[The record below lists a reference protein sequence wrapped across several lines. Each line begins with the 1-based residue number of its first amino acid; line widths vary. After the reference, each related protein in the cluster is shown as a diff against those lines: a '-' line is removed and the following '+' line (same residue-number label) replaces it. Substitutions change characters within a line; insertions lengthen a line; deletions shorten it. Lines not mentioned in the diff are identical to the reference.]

1 MSTPMSSQHILQK
14 AQITFSHPLLIKSFF
29 SRREKS
35 SGCSPTLSVPFNKIF
50 LLPPPFST
58 MASTGKPAEHPDE
71 GPILDALR
79 SFIVLLLRR
88 PPGFLASIYGS
99 WELQDTPTP
108 KFVTGIYTSLRTPPR
123 HQFLLALRPPLN
135 QICKFY

>member
-1 MSTPMSSQHILQK
+1 MSTSMSSQHILQK

-35 SGCSPTLSVPFNKIF
+35 SGCSSTLSVPFNKIF

-71 GPILDALR
+71 GPNFGRTEIVYCVAFKETPTVSSIHLRVLGTLGYNHPKILDRNLHLPSNTTPAPI
-79 SFIVLLLRR
+79 FIG
-88 PPGFLASIYGS
+88 PSA
-99 WELQDTPTP
+99 
-108 KFVTGIYTSLRTPPR
+108 TSQPNM
-123 HQFLLALRPPLN
+123 QF
-135 QICKFY
+135 Y